1 MGVVRRKEISNDLLP
16 GSKWRRTHQNSVN
29 AILGGPESPL
39 YRKVWSIGNRFVNKD
54 HWPLRKFAFQLCE
67 WAKINPGKV
76 PDEYAIRAW
85 VSSANH
91 RSNRDEPCI
100 EVMSTPDEVS
110 RPLALALVGG
120 DYHEAAH
127 TKYSRRTPLQYEEVA
142 GPVKELWGKM
152 PYSPAEGLGGWAKL
166 VPALLSWSNLIED
179 IYIERR
185 LCREMPGTRESLPH
199 LQDLILKMEA
209 PVREK
214 GDDLSVI
221 SSGFRDLGLGY
232 DTVEQGLALRAYQKN
247 TKAWAFLHG
256 PLAPLLKRAIELAE
270 PGMNPGALG
279 SLWLSMEVLIEVA
292 KVSRRP
298 PPEKSEKLDAPGTP
312 APPDQ
317 DEQGEDQD
325 EQDDQD
331 QKKAPPQPRPPEAKV
346 WKLGD
351 RAKPKSGPYKGMT
364 VEVVW
369 AGVLR
374 EDGTQDVRVR
384 QVKED

>member
-1 MGVVRRKEISNDLLP
+1 MAVVRRKEITDDLLP
-16 GSKWRRTHQNSVN
+16 GAKWRRTHQNSVN

-39 YRKVWSIGNRFVNKD
+39 HRKVFSAGSQFVNKD
-54 HWPLRKFAFQLCE
+54 HWPLRKFAVQLCE
-67 WAKINPGKV
+67 WAKLNPGV
-76 PDEYAIRAW
+76 TPGEHTVRGW
-85 VSSANH
+85 VAEANRSSLYGYP
-91 RSNRDEPCI
+91 RI
-100 EVMSTPDEVS
+100 EVMQTPDEVS

-142 GPVKELWGKM
+142 GPIQALWNKM

-166 VPALLSWSNLIED
+166 VPALLSWSNIIED

-232 DTVEQGLALRAYQKN
+232 DTVEQGLALREYRKN
-247 TKAWAFLHG
+247 RKAWAFLNG
-256 PLAPLLKRAIELAE
+256 PLAPLLKRSIELAE
-270 PGMNPGALG
+270 PGKNPGALG
-279 SLWLSMEVLIEVA
+279 SLWLAMEVLIEIA
-292 KVSRRP
+292 EISRRP
-298 PPEKSEKLDAPGTP
+298 PPEKPEKSEAQDAPSNPT
-312 APPDQ
+312 PPDQ
-317 DEQGEDQD
+317 DEQGEVQ
-325 EQDDQD
+325 EQ
-331 QKKAPPQPRPPEAKV
+331 KAPSQPKAKAKV

-351 RAKPKSGPYKGMT
+351 RAKPKFGPYKGKT

-369 AGVLR
+369 AGVPR
-374 EDGTQDVRVR
+374 EDGTQDVQVR
-384 QVKED
+384 QVEED